1 MSILETLIT
10 NRTAA
15 DVTRWRVLR
24 DKGFDAMSEE
34 EKAEWLAGMRGA
46 FNASD
51 RNRITEAMEYL
62 KGLYEQYGKQ
72 VTYTPVYITHKDGT
86 TDTTWRIEDIPTDD
100 QLALIVQNLL
110 AFWSGAESA
119 AGTVV
124 EVWTDT
130 QFGYVEIEANV
141 IAGDYV
147 SMTAAH
153 GIQEIIVTVQSAGAS
168 SIVAAGT
175 GWTIER
181 SDSVITARYTVPQGA
196 YQELQDAL
204 DALVF
209 LCSTEDYVDAS
220 ASVSALMRSGA
231 TVQIG
236 SGTIHWSAIINWEAF
251 EAYAYTWQ
259 DVEDAQMT
267 WADLENLPIPNGGG
281 TA

>member
-1 MSILETLIT
+1 MSILETLII

-15 DVTRWRVLR
+15 AVARWRVLR

-72 VTYTPVYITHKDGT
+72 ITYTPVYITHKDGT
-86 TDTTWRIEDIPTDD
+86 TDTTWRVEDIPTDD

-110 AFWSGAESA
+110 AFWSGVESA

-141 IAGDYV
+141 IAGEYV

-168 SIVAAGT
+168 SIEAAGT
-175 GWTIER
+175 GWTVER

-204 DALVF
+204 DALAF
-209 LCSTEDYVDAS
+209 LCSAEDYVDAS